1 MSKITIKKIIK
12 KKGKVP
18 ITCLTAYSSSIAEIL
33 DKYCDIIL
41 VGDSLGMV
49 LYGMKTTK
57 KVNLD
62 TMILHTKAVKS
73 KTKRSIVVCDMPYK
87 TYSNKLIAYKNAKRV
102 INSTKCDAVKLE
114 GGKKIINIVKY
125 LVKKNIPVMGHI
137 GLMPQSVHK
146 IGGYGVQGNTA
157 SKARSLLDD
166 ALALEEA
173 GCFAIVLES
182 VPTRVARLITERLS
196 IPVVGIG
203 AGPGCDGQIL
213 VTYDL
218 LGLFDSFTPK
228 FVKQYANLSEVI
240 TKAIEQYICDVR
252 ESKFPDQEHSSS
264 ISDVEWRLLLDNL
277 NDNGL

>member
-1 MSKITIKKIIK
+1 MSKINIKKIIK

-114 GGKKIINIVKY
+114 GGKKIINIIQY
-125 LVKKNIPVMGHI
+125 LTKKGIPVLGHV
-137 GLMPQSVHK
+137 GLLPQPAKNFKIKGKNNLERKEISDQKADFPVLYVSFPSVK
-146 IGGYGVQGNTA
+146 DNQW
-157 SKARSLLDD
+157 
-166 ALALEEA
+166 EEHHPM
-173 GCFAIVLES
+173 S
-182 VPTRVARLITERLS
+182 S
-196 IPVVGIG
+196 IM
-203 AGPGCDGQIL
+203 
-213 VTYDL
+213 
-218 LGLFDSFTPK
+218 
-228 FVKQYANLSEVI
+228 EVI
-240 TKAIEQYICDVR
+240 TLGTHALELYQVY
-252 ESKFPDQEHSSS
+252 
-264 ISDVEWRLLLDNL
+264 
-277 NDNGL
+277 

>member
-18 ITCLTAYSSSIAEIL
+18 ITCLTAYTSSIAEIL
-33 DKYCDIIL
+33 DKYCDFIL

-114 GGKKIINIVKY
+114 GGKKIINIIQY
-125 LVKKNIPVMGHI
+125 LTKKGIPVLGHV
-137 GLMPQSVHK
+137 GLLPQTAKNFK
-146 IGGYGVQGNTA
+146 IKGKNNLERKRILEDAIELSNAGV
-157 SKARSLLDD
+157 
-166 ALALEEA
+166 
-173 GCFAIVLES
+173 FAIVIECVVES
-182 VPTRVARLITERLS
+182 LAKNITNSIKVPTI
-196 IPVVGIG
+196 GIG
-203 AGPGCDGQIL
+203 ASKYCDGQIL
-213 VTYDL
+213 VTDDII
-218 LGLFDSFTPK
+218 GLSNFRPR
-228 FVKQYANLSEVI
+228 FVKKYFNIKKFIDKGVKNYCKEV
-240 TKAIEQYICDVR
+240 KSR
-252 ESKFPDQEHSSS
+252 KFPS
-264 ISDVEWRLLLDNL
+264 LLNVYK
-277 NDNGL
+277 N